1 MPTRALALE
10 HAQPTIA
17 SAAMPEAVRSFSALK
32 LEDAGVG
39 KPRPSSDCWREP
51 VRPARLP
58 PYEAPFK
65 SRVGPPLEWHGVAK
79 IAGQQQTVSLLP
91 PFERR

>member
-65 SRVGPPLEWHGVAK
+65 PRGSTAGVARSGK
-79 IAGQQQTVSLLP
+79 DRWAATDRIPASPL
-91 PFERR
+91 